1 MIGLRNT
8 YDLKYAFLWRKFEK
22 KLQNKKRYKILRTV
36 KRKNVFVENNGK
48 IT

>member
-8 YDLKYAFLWRKFEK
+8 YDLKYVFLWRKFEK
-22 KLQNKKRYKILRTV
+22 KLQNKKEYKILRTV